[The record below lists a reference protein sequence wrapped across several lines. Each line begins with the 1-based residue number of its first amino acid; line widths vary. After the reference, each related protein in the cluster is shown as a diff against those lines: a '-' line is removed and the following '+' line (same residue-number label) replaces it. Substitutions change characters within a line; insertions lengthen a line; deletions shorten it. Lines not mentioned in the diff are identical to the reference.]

1 MKLKAYLAELVGA
14 FFLTAAVSVSLT
26 VGTPLAT
33 PVVAGITLGL
43 FVYTVG
49 AISGAHLNPAV
60 TIGLAS
66 VKKIGL
72 KDAGLYVI
80 FQIAGALLAM
90 LVVRALTGA
99 ETVLQVSNAWDLG
112 IVEAIGAFILV
123 FGVSSVVWA
132 KVDDDVSGLV
142 IGGSLMLGIMLT
154 GGLSNGVLNPAVA
167 IGIGSISWMYLLAP
181 VLGGVISAWVY
192 KFLAG
197 K

>member
-14 FFLTAAVSVSLT
+14 FFLTAAVAVSIT

-33 PVVAGITLGL
+33 PVVAGVTLGL

-66 VKKIGL
+66 VKKIGV
-72 KDAGLYVI
+72 KDAVLYVI
-80 FQIAGALLAM
+80 FQIVGALLAM
-90 LVVRALTGA
+90 TVVRTLTGA
-99 ETVLQVSNAWDLG
+99 ETGVQVANDWDLG
-112 IVEAIGAFILV
+112 VVEAIGAFVLV
-123 FGVSSVVWA
+123 FGVSSVVWG
-132 KVDDDVSGLV
+132 KVEGMASGLV

-181 VLGGVISAWVY
+181 VVGGIVSAWVY
-192 KFLAG
+192 KFLAD